1 MELYR
6 FDMDSEKGVLIHKKV
21 IYINELNGEYAID
34 EQIVTN
40 VKQ

>member
-6 FDMDSEKGVLIHKKV
+6 FDMNSENGVLIHKKV

-34 EQIVTN
+34 EQIVTSAE
-40 VKQ
+40 